1 MKLLFVNACMRGEDS
16 RTLELCRDFISK
28 FKKAVKEGDWTIEEV
43 DLSSAD
49 IRPLDGETLARRD
62 GYMRAGRKDAPMLA
76 LARQLI
82 DADMILVGAP
92 YWDLSFPAAL
102 KAYIEQCSVTGL
114 TFIYSP
120 QGVPQGQCRAG
131 ALVYLTNYLFWE
143 IDELLRSDEPE
154 VVEWALYLAELVPF
168 QYYIDSLEMVAKRD
182 DELAQKALELISRA
196 NQELIY
202 LPRADLATKEGDW
215 EALNEQNRLEL
226 NRRAAE
232 IIAALEQQEKE
243 GT

>member
-49 IRPLDGETLARRD
+49 ISPLDGETLARRD

-131 ALVYLTNYLFWE
+131 ALVYLTTSGSVIGDFNFGYDYIRGICALFG
-143 IDELLRSDEPE
+143 IPE
-154 VVEWALYLAELVPF
+154 TYFASA
-168 QYYIDSLEMVAKRD
+168 
-182 DELAQKALELISRA
+182 
-196 NQELIY
+196 
-202 LPRADLATKEGDW
+202 
-215 EALNEQNRLEL
+215 EALDIIGNDVPAIMEQAKDKITGIIKEL
-226 NRRAAE
+226 TTA
-232 IIAALEQQEKE
+232 
-243 GT
+243 

>member
-1 MKLLFVNACMRGEDS
+1 M
-16 RTLELCRDFISK
+16 
-28 FKKAVKEGDWTIEEV
+28 
-43 DLSSAD
+43 
-49 IRPLDGETLARRD
+49 
-62 GYMRAGRKDAPMLA
+62 
-76 LARQLI
+76 
-82 DADMILVGAP
+82 
-92 YWDLSFPAAL
+92 
-102 KAYIEQCSVTGL
+102 
-114 TFIYSP
+114 
-120 QGVPQGQCRAG
+120 
-131 ALVYLTNYLFWE
+131 
-143 IDELLRSDEPE
+143 RSDEPE